1 MIRRR
6 ITRRRG
12 AGRLEFPGAGRRL
25 LLLLLLLLLL
35 TTVPVC
41 HRGGGHG
48 SVADY
53 WRDRRDEGRVARA
66 DERLS

>member
-1 MIRRR
+1 MIGRR

-12 AGRLEFPGAGRRL
+12 VGRLEFPGAGRCL
-25 LLLLLLLLLL
+25 LLLLLLLLLAV
-35 TTVPVC
+35 VPVC

-48 SVADY
+48 LVADY